1 METFLFAL
9 PVREDRRVTTTL
21 CRTLTAAATATATLH
36 LFLSLARRLIHGL
49 FCNAVRG
56 MEIQELLVQPDSDL
70 DDDRRRDDNQNGA
83 TGSEFGGDVDPNP
96 FCSRRLSN
104 EPSFA
109 SYSHCYNER
118 GDDTATFSDMGD
130 VFDQRLVQ
138 ARGVS
143 EGKTANFEFVQELLV
158 QPSSK

>member
-1 METFLFAL
+1 V
-9 PVREDRRVTTTL
+9 PYPHRCSNGDGD
-21 CRTLTAAATATATLH
+21 TASFSELGEAFDPRLVLQRGARDGDTANYDL
-36 LFLSLARRLIHGL
+36 
-49 FCNAVRG
+49 V
-56 MEIQELLVQPDSDL
+56 QELLVQPDSDL